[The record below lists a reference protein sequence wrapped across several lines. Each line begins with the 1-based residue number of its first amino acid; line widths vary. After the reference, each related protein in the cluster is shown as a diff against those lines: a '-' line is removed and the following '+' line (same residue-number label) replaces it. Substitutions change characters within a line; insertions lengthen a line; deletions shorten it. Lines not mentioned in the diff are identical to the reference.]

1 MLHVCD
7 PSKHASTTRCKHYL
21 KPVGLVSPSFARTL
35 FAFAEVLILCWE
47 MLSYLY
53 DLQESRYK

>member
-7 PSKHASTTRCKHYL
+7 PSKHASNTRCKHYL

-47 MLSYLY
+47 MLSYL
-53 DLQESRYK
+53 